1 MKKFNPDVSAF
12 NYLKGDEKRTFP
24 STRIY
29 LDDENK
35 HIPKHVA
42 FQNTV
47 SLKLFM
53 NFQIVY
59 QELVPGDS
67 FGSRTLLPDD
77 EIVKRMKPDDEDLIK
92 A

>member
-53 NFQIVY
+53 NF
-59 QELVPGDS
+59 
-67 FGSRTLLPDD
+67 
-77 EIVKRMKPDDEDLIK
+77 
-92 A
+92 